1 MMQKLF
7 ANRACGIL
15 YRFVKQYGGCYIL
28 PANVCPVVPLTLKL
42 ANVDI
47 EFVDI
52 NKKTLCLDEQECIDI
67 IKGRGDI
74 HGCVFVHTYGT
85 QYNPHSF
92 FKELKTL
99 SSNFKIIDD
108 KCLCKPELTIPQTNA
123 DLTLY
128 STGYA
133 KYVDLGGGAFGF
145 LQGDL
150 TLSTNLL
157 PYDGTSIDIVY
168 KNAIANNTKIKTIPK
183 GWLDAFVTNVENKD
197 YSSNVLQSTKLMQSH
212 KEKLNTIYSDILC
225 QIESLAPDFNNWR
238 YNIIVNDKQSIL
250 KRITEANMFAS
261 SHYQP
266 SSSLFV
272 DKKFSNAENLFS
284 HVINLFNDK
293 YINEEQAKKLSL
305 LIRDICL

>member
-1 MMQKLF
+1 MRKIF
-7 ANRACGIL
+7 AHRACGIL

-42 ANVDI
+42 ANVGVV
-47 EFVDI
+47 FVDI
-52 NKKTLCLDEQECIDI
+52 NKNTLCLDEQECMDI

-74 HGCVFVHTYGT
+74 RGCVFVHTYGT
-85 QYNPHSF
+85 QYNPQSF

-108 KCLCKPELTIPQTNA
+108 KCLCKPELTIPQTSA

-133 KYVDLGGGAFGF
+133 KYVDLGGGALGF
-145 LQGDL
+145 LQDEL
-150 TLSTNLL
+150 TLSTAIVS
-157 PYDGTSIDIVY
+157 YKGTSIDIVY
-168 KNAIANNTKIKTIPK
+168 KNAWANNTTITAIPE
-183 GWLDAFVTNVENKD
+183 GWLDAFVTNEENKD
-197 YSSNVLQSTKLMQSH
+197 YLSNVIQYTKLMQNH

-225 QIESLAPDFNNWR
+225 HIESLPPDFNNWR

-250 KRITEANMFAS
+250 KKITEAKMFAS

-272 DKKFSNAENLFS
+272 DKKFPNAENLFS

-293 YINEEQAKKLSL
+293 YINAEQAKKISL
-305 LIRDICL
+305 LIRDNCL